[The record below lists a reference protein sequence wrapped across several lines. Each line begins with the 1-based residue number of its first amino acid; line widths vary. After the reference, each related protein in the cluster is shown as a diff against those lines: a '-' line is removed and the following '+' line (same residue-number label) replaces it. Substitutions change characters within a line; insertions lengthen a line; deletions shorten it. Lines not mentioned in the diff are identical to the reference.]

1 MSMRLRTV
9 VLGSCALLPS
19 SLVWAQ
25 GSLEGFRKVA
35 EAAVPLDGREV
46 AVPLPK
52 GVRAEDLRVVLRG
65 LVACSYSGQTYDGAD
80 AAHIGRSPEGLIAVP
95 GDSNAHVA
103 VFRLPDGP
111 PPPSV
116 SAWMDTDRLVTEL
129 IITPSEVRNSLSG
142 DLRLEVWQAEA
153 RPLVLLLRLLGTA
166 AIVGLAV
173 AIAHAWRKPRIS
185 MADAKQSLRR
195 IDEKA
200 RLATAAVDA
209 RRWDAGEL
217 KSQVARMRNGAH
229 DLGRQI
235 GALRR
240 AAKSIDREDLGRK
253 IEANEARLA
262 EAEQPRVREEI
273 EATLTEQRKLR
284 ELLADAEAGEAR
296 HLLRLSKIE
305 SALEGARLW
314 LTTQEGELADE
325 RVDAQAIE
333 ALNRELK
340 SLDEA
345 IADLRVVQRA

>member
-1 MSMRLRTV
+1 
-9 VLGSCALLPS
+9 VLGGCALLMVS
-19 SLVWAQ
+19 AAGAQ
-25 GSLEGFRKVA
+25 RSLEGYREVA
-35 EAAVPLDGREV
+35 EATVPLDGREV

-52 GVRAEDLRVVLRG
+52 GAQADALRVVLRG
-65 LVACSYSGQTYDGAD
+65 LVACSYDGRTYDGAD
-80 AAHIGRSPEGLIAVP
+80 GAHIGHSPEGLVAVP
-95 GDSNAHVA
+95 GTHGAHVA
-103 VFRLPDGP
+103 VYRLPEGP
-111 PPPSV
+111 PPESV
-116 SAWMDTDRLVTEL
+116 SAWVDTDRLVTEL
-129 IITPSEVRNSLSG
+129 IITPSEVRSSLSG
-142 DLRLEVWQAEA
+142 DLRIEVWQAEA

-166 AIVGLAV
+166 AILGLAV

-185 MADAKQSLRR
+185 MADVKQSLRR

-240 AAKSIDREDLGRK
+240 AAKATDREELGRK

-262 EAEQPRVREEI
+262 DVEQPRVREEI
-273 EATLTEQRKLR
+273 EATLAEQRKLR
-284 ELLADAEAGEAR
+284 DLVADAEAGEAR
-296 HLLRLSKIE
+296 HLLRLAKIE

-333 ALNRELK
+333 ALNGELK

-345 IADLRVVQRA
+345 ISEMRVLQRA